1 MALLTWRILI
11 LLRVV
16 AQIHKRPPKF
26 TQEWFKTFALHTTLY
41 VFMWVVPVSGF
52 FSTPKATTCA
62 SSDYSTRPVSAN
74 STMVE
79 LGRSLHFWL
88 AYTFGVHL
96 PACFG
101 SLEGCSG

>member
-1 MALLTWRILI
+1 
-11 LLRVV
+11 VV

-52 FSTPKATTCA
+52 FFQLFKSNNVRFGITLP
-62 SSDYSTRPVSAN
+62 DLFPQN

-79 LGRSLHFWL
+79 LGRSYISLFIL
-88 AYTFGVHL
+88 FGVHL